1 MKDSD
6 SILPKSTIEALAR
19 SFVKESAS
27 YGFKQVDYIRFVNVL
42 LDYAM
47 GEVSNKKL
55 SANLK
60 FKDIEKDIN
69 ELVTPPL
76 IGKNIKVRLMDKQKD
91 RKLFEQWL
99 SDDTGQRFLLS
110 RITAREM
117 KIDELLSMDVNII
130 GIITLLDDTPIG
142 SIAFL
147 NYDVNHLKA
156 ELRKLIGDTKYR
168 GKGYAK
174 EATKLWI
181 KYGFCNLDLR
191 KIYLN
196 TFETNIR
203 NIRLNE
209 EVGFRVEGV
218 LRNEVYVDG
227 EFKDVLR
234 MGLWRK

>member
-1 MKDSD
+1 MKTSN
-6 SILPKSTIEALAR
+6 SNLPDPTIEALAR
-19 SFVKESAS
+19 SFVKEASS
-27 YGFKQVDYIRFVNVL
+27 YGFKQVDYVRFVNIL
-42 LDYAM
+42 LDSAM
-47 GEVSNKKL
+47 GQESNNKI

-60 FKDIEKDIN
+60 YKDIENKLN

-76 IGKNIKVRLMDKQKD
+76 IGEHIKVRLMNEKKD
-91 RKLFEQWL
+91 REFFEKWMR
-99 SDDTGQRFLLS
+99 DDAGKRFLLS

-117 KIDELLSMDVNII
+117 SVEELLSMDVNII
-130 GIITLLDDTPIG
+130 GLITLLDDTPIG

-156 ELRKLIGDTKYR
+156 ELRKLIGNPKYR

-181 KYGFCNLDLR
+181 NYGFCNLDLR

-196 TFETNIR
+196 TFDTNIR

-209 EVGFRVEGV
+209 EVGFRVEGI
-218 LRNEVYVDG
+218 LRNEVFVDG
-227 EFKDVLR
+227 EYKDVLR

>member
-1 MKDSD
+1 MKVTDSK
-6 SILPKSTIEALAR
+6 IPEPTIEALAR
-19 SFVKESAS
+19 SFVKEGAS

-60 FKDIEKDIN
+60 YKDIEKDIN
-69 ELVTPPL
+69 GLVTPPL
-76 IGKNIKVRLMDKQKD
+76 IGKQIKVRLMNKQKD

-99 SDDTGQRFLLS
+99 SNDIGKRFLLS

-117 KIDELLSMDVNII
+117 SLNELLSMDVNII

-156 ELRKLIGDTKYR
+156 ELRKLIGDQKYR

-196 TFETNIR
+196 TFEANIR